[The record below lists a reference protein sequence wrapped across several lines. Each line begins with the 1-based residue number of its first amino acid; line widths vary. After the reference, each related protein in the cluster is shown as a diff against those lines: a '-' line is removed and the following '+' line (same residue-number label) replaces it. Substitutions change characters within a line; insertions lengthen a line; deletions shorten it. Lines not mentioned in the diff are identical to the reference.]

1 MMGSESVRGSYRR
14 MISAKAT
21 NPYTTV
27 MIVPTGVGASIGGYA
42 GDALPSARLL
52 STAADTLITHP
63 NVLNGAMLYWPKN
76 NILYVEG
83 SSLDSFAANNLYLEP
98 ITKKAQKIGLLLDK
112 GIEKELQLRHI
123 QVAESMK
130 ATLGIDISQIV
141 VTSKPLNVIAK
152 ISAHSGASWGTIENM
167 DAVIESGEELT
178 AMGCTAIAVVARFPE
193 DDDDHDKENRESH
206 NSSKYFEDYRKGQG
220 VDAIAGVEAIISRIL
235 SQKLGIPCAHAPAFA
250 PMEVGKKLLFTI
262 FSSTCKL
269 SLCR

>member
-1 MMGSESVRGSYRR
+1 VMGSEPVRGSYRG
-14 MISAKAT
+14 MLSAQSTHA
-21 NPYTTV
+21 YTTV
-27 MIVPTGVGASIGGYA
+27 MIVPTGAGASIGGYA

-83 SSLDSFAANNLYLEP
+83 SSLDSFAANNLFLEP

-141 VTSKPLNVIAK
+141 VTSKPLNVITK
-152 ISAHSGASWGTIENM
+152 ISAHSGTSWGTIENM
-167 DAVIESGEELT
+167 DALIESGEQLK

-193 DDDDHDKENRESH
+193 DVDVDNSDNH

-250 PMEVGKKLLFTI
+250 PMEVGKKLLFVI
-262 FSSTCKL
+262 FFL
-269 SLCR
+269 S